1 MQIQYTVGE
10 YERYGTGCTRSFMI
24 VHFRD
29 GRESVFNV
37 TKQADPLAHVAAE
50 LKSGKRGSGRSGRPV
65 RMVLHAHPLEIR
77 RDRPRSPLANHR
89 RARPPA
95 RRFSLPFRRTG
106 TRLRSFPDSSPLS

>member
-50 LKSGKRGSGRSGRPV
+50 LKSGKRGMLVGDLDDQYVWCFTRIPWKSAE
-65 RMVLHAHPLEIR
+65 LDL
-77 RDRPRSPLANHR
+77 DPR
-89 RARPPA
+89 
-95 RRFSLPFRRTG
+95 
-106 TRLRSFPDSSPLS
+106 